1 MIKVKYRSVTE
12 NLFRSLK
19 SNFVQLLSK
28 GKTHLYLIV
37 TFYQFAQRGNERAK
51 KYYNQTFFPRNRSH
65 SSIR

>member
-1 MIKVKYRSVTE
+1 MIKVKYRLVKE

-28 GKTHLYLIV
+28 GKTHLYFIV

-51 KYYNQTFFPRNRSH
+51 KYYNQIFFSEEPFPPKY
-65 SSIR
+65 